1 MKDVSHK
8 GVIAR
13 VIPCSIAAELE
24 LQSGDKLL
32 SVNGQKIKD
41 IIELSF
47 ALADE
52 SLELVIEK
60 QDGEQEIIELEKD
73 YDEELGIEFESAVFD
88 GVRRCANR
96 CIFCF
101 VDQMPPGMRES
112 LYVKDDDYRLSF
124 LYGNFV
130 TLTNVGSNDIKRIRN
145 LHLSPL
151 YVSVHATN
159 GTVRQSMLNNRRAAQ
174 IMEQIHSLTETGIE
188 LHTQVVL
195 CPGINDGQV
204 LEQTI
209 RELYALHPKI
219 LSLAIV
225 PVGLSRYRDR
235 CYPLGKFSPK
245 EAQYIIDSIHT
256 WQIKCRRECGSSFV
270 YLADE
275 FYLSGG
281 REIPEYDV
289 YDGFPQLENGIG
301 LVRNFLQEWREAVR
315 EEKNGYLEPHCIDVV
330 CGVSAKP
337 ILQSLCNEMKI
348 KNLNV
353 RLVAVNNNFFGPDIT
368 VTGLLT
374 GKDIISELKSLT
386 GPRTG
391 VIIPGIALRKGEN
404 IFLDDST
411 PEDIVASLGV
421 PVRIAHGAGELYNLL
436 TAWR

>member
-1 MKDVSHK
+1 MSHK

-13 VIPCSIAAELE
+13 VIPGSIAAELE
-24 LQSGDKLL
+24 LQAGDKLL
-32 SVNGQKIKD
+32 RVNGQEIKD

-52 SLELVIEK
+52 SLELLIEK
-60 QDGEQEIIELEKD
+60 EDGEQEFIELEKD

-88 GVRRCANR
+88 GVRSCANR

-101 VDQMPPGMRES
+101 VDQMPPGMRKS

-130 TLTNVGSNDIKRIRN
+130 TLTNVGSNDMKRIRN

-159 GTVRQSMLNNRRAAQ
+159 GVVRERMLNNRRASQ
-174 IMEQIHSLTETGIE
+174 VMEQIHSLIEAGVE

-195 CPGINDGQV
+195 CPGINDGKI

-209 RELYALHPKI
+209 RELYALHPNI

-225 PVGLSRYRDR
+225 PVGLSRYREG
-235 CYPLGKFSPK
+235 CYPLGKFSRE
-245 EAQYIIDSIHT
+245 EAQNIIDSVHT
-256 WQIKCRRECGSSFV
+256 CQSQCRRECGSSFV

-275 FYLSGG
+275 FYLVGG
-281 REIPEYDV
+281 REIPEYNL

-301 LVRNFLQEWREAVR
+301 LVRNFLQEWQEAVR
-315 EEKNGYLEPHCIDVV
+315 AEKNGYSEPHYVDVV
-330 CGVSAKP
+330 CGVSAKH
-337 ILQSLCNEMKI
+337 ILQPLCNELKI
-348 KNLNV
+348 KNLKV
-353 RLVAVNNNFFGPDIT
+353 RLVAVNNNFFGSDIT

-374 GKDIISELKSLT
+374 GEDIISELKSLT

-411 PEDIVASLGV
+411 PEDIVTSLGV
-421 PVRIAHGAGELYNLL
+421 PVRIAHGSGELYNLL
-436 TAWR
+436 AAWR